1 MSYLSPPKMEKTY
14 DRLKGKT
21 VFVTGATS
29 GIGEAAVRLFAA
41 EGGNVVAA
49 ARREDKLAGLVDDL
63 RATGLEVSA
72 VACDV
77 NDAASVEA
85 AIRRVK
91 ELYGRLDLAFNNA
104 GANAGNGPLHE
115 VDPAD
120 FDHVVAV
127 NLRGVFLCMKYEIAA
142 MLEHGHGGAIVNTS
156 SIGGLVGMAN
166 MSAYGASKW
175 GLDGMTKC
183 AALDYARR
191 GIRINAIA
199 PGSTRSEMFDAWMPT
214 EEARAAIAAASPMN
228 HIAHAEDP
236 ARVALFLL
244 TEEARW
250 TTGAI
255 VPCEGG
261 MSARAHTLA

>member
-1 MSYLSPPKMEKTY
+1 MSYLSPPKLDKTY
-14 DRLKGKT
+14 DRLKGKS

-41 EGGNVVAA
+41 EGAKVVAA
-49 ARREDKLAGLVDDL
+49 ARREDKLVSLVEEL
-63 RATGLEVSA
+63 RSKGLEASA

-77 NDAASVEA
+77 NDPASVEA
-85 AIRRVK
+85 AVGRVK
-91 ELYGRLDLAFNNA
+91 DLYGQLDMAFNNA

-115 VDPAD
+115 MEPAD
-120 FDHVVAV
+120 FDYVMSV

-142 MLEHGHGGAIVNTS
+142 MLEHGQGGSIVNTS

-166 MSAYGASKW
+166 MSGYGASKW

-183 AALDYARR
+183 AALDYARQ

-199 PGSTRSEMFDAWMPT
+199 PGSTRTEMFDAWVPT
-214 EEARAAIAAASPMN
+214 EDARVAIAAASPMN

-244 TEEARW
+244 TDEARW